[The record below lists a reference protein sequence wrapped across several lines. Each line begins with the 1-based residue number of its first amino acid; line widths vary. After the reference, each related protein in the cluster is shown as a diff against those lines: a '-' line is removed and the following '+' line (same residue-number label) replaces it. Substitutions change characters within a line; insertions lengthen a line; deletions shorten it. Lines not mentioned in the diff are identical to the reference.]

1 MLRVM
6 DLGPIWRTAFVVGLA
21 GLLVVVT
28 FNPAKGQ
35 DPDCRVVV
43 RDRVTGEL
51 KIIYTCGGDGEPDVP
66 PPGDPGNGGDA
77 DRPADPVADGPD
89 EPHPVCNDVGAVA
102 PGSRSQE
109 LRADGSVWE
118 RHLFRCEQPDGTIT
132 TENRMVC
139 MSGCPAPDPS
149 GGGGPARPS
158 YRSVPDLRLEALG
171 KVDPPLP
178 EVRHSFDQVAESG
191 DVRAIVLAEQWW
203 WLESPP
209 APVTARAEDGP
220 VWVEVTATPGEM
232 VLDPGDGSGPLT
244 CEAPGVAYDIDVSY
258 YDQVPGE
265 PKGACVHVYEQTS
278 EAMTATV
285 SMSWEFAWEGSTPSS
300 GAMSGTM
307 APIAR
312 SESVTFPVREIQSVI
327 TAAGS

>member
-1 MLRVM
+1 MLVRILVAAVA
-6 DLGPIWRTAFVVGLA
+6 LV
-21 GLLVVVT
+21 LVVPSLAAAQGRCRTERVEVT
-28 FNPAKGQ
+28 PGVFVLREICTGTG
-35 DPDCRVVV
+35 DPDIPRPT
-43 RDRVTGEL
+43 D
-51 KIIYTCGGDGEPDVP
+51 GGDRRD
-66 PPGDPGNGGDA
+66 GGDV
-77 DRPADPVADGPD
+77 DRPADPVVDRPD
-89 EPHPVCNDVGAVA
+89 VPQPVCNDLGPIA
-102 PGSRSQE
+102 PGSGRE
-109 LRADGSVWE
+109 TRDDGSVWE
-118 RHLFRCEQPDGTIT
+118 RRLFRCESPRGVLT
-132 TENRMVC
+132 TENRLVC
-139 MSGCPAPDPS
+139 VSSCPAASDQS
-149 GGGGPARPS
+149 DGGGPPPPA

-171 KVDPPLP
+171 KVDPSMP

-258 YDQVPGE
+258 YDQIPGE
-265 PKGACVHVYEQTS
+265 PRGACVHVYEQTS
-278 EAMTATV
+278 EATTATV